1 MSKAQDFGGK
11 DTKNPRNDMQNFIF
25 LAFYG
30 SSYLKN
36 DYLCA
41 LTTVFYT

>member
-30 SSYLKN
+30 SY
-36 DYLCA
+36 
-41 LTTVFYT
+41 